1 MNQWEYS
8 HEETVVLE
16 QRAKKLAEAL
26 QFKGQRKEI
35 AYVAVVTVGNE
46 DFGIPVKSLVEV
58 VKAPSIT
65 RVPEL
70 PDWMRGI
77 VQVRGQLMTVV
88 DLARWFR
95 ISTSTRCEFLAIL
108 SGPPGLLGL
117 QIETIVDFRTIY
129 ADEIVQTLQ
138 VSESTTSRP
147 FRATTRDLLTLLDT
161 TRLFNSQQLI
171 LGANE

>member
-8 HEETVVLE
+8 AEENLILE
-16 QRAKKLAEAL
+16 QRAKKLAPAL
-26 QFKGQRKEI
+26 QSERQRKQI

-46 DFGIPVKSLVEV
+46 QFGIPVKSLVEV
-58 VKAPSIT
+58 VKIPLIT

-95 ISTSTRCEFLAIL
+95 VSTTSRSEFLAIL

-117 QIETIVDFRTIY
+117 QVDTIVGFRTVY

-138 VSESTTSRP
+138 VSETTTGRP

-161 TRLFNSQQLI
+161 ARLFNSQQLI
-171 LGANE
+171 LGMRE